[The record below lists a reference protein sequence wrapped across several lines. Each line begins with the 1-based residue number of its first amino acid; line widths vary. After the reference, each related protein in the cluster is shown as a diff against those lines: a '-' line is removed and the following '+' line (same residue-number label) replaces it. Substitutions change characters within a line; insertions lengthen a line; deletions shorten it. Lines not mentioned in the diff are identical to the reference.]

1 VQSSPA
7 KSVSIWMS
15 VLVLLAGGI
24 SLGVAAIPPLLFDQP
39 LGLAPVNNPV
49 PPPRAERQ
57 GGVSFKLGNLEVNL
71 GGKVQAPP
79 PVIPPPNPVKWFLVS
94 AMAIALPTIVI
105 GAIAWHRELHPILAG
120 TGMALAVLA
129 VAWQYVI
136 IGIAIGVAVA
146 IVLLMLSALS

>member
-1 VQSSPA
+1 MQSSPA
-7 KSVSIWMS
+7 KSASTWMS

-24 SLGVAAIPPLLFDQP
+24 ALGVAAIPPLLFDQP

-57 GGVSFKLGNLEVNL
+57 GGVNFKLGNLEVNV

-79 PVIPPPNPVKWFLVS
+79 PVIPPPNPVKWFFVS

-105 GAIAWHRELHPILAG
+105 GAIAWNRESHPMLVG

-129 VAWQYVI
+129 VAWQYII
-136 IGIAIGVAVA
+136 IGVAIGVAVA
-146 IVLLMLSALS
+146 IILLLLSALS